1 VPQAIRVIKALPGP
15 REWSRPEHDVNAG
28 VMTLADDKRPEA
40 TLLIAFSEY
49 AVQCQTH
56 NRYELTCQVLRW
68 HCVGW
73 SAIEFMK
80 QAK

>member
-1 VPQAIRVIKALPGP
+1 
-15 REWSRPEHDVNAG
+15 
-28 VMTLADDKRPEA
+28 LADDKRPEA
-40 TLLIAFSEY
+40 TLLIAVSEY

-56 NRYELTCQVLRW
+56 NRYERKCQVLRW
-68 HCVGW
+68 HCVDW